1 MTDQDKYVEK
11 VIEENEERAEEH
23 QHDGEPKLEREVE
36 GFFAPIV
43 DLIEGVDGQSA
54 EEDQVDRI
62 ENDREQRPS

>member
-23 QHDGEPKLEREVE
+23 EHDGEPKLEQEVE

-43 DLIEGVDGQSA
+43 DLIEGVGGQSS

-62 ENDREQRPS
+62 ENDRKQRPS